1 MTTITFPSGSTARVV
16 EVEAGVDGA
25 DLVEALR
32 LPRPRG
38 TVVFNGSA
46 AEIDHGLRELLAR
59 VVGQGGLAGT
69 AGRERLTVVTGGTDA
84 GIFSILG
91 RAMTNRSAPLV
102 GVAPGRLVTWPGRA
116 AASGVRVPLEP
127 HHSHFVLVDGEAWGD
142 ETEALLGL
150 ARALGRQGPS
160 VAVIC
165 GGGPVTRKEV
175 LGHVRD
181 RRPVVVLAGSGR
193 FADELAAAAGG
204 EGHDLHPETSQI
216 VGRGRLTVCP
226 MDAGGAALDQAVR
239 AALGRPGAG

>member
-1 MTTITFPSGSTARVV
+1 MTTIAFPSGSTARVV
-16 EVEAGVDGA
+16 EVGAGVDGA

-46 AEIDHGLRELLAR
+46 AEIDHGLGEQLAA
-59 VVGQGGLAGT
+59 VVGEGGLAGT
-69 AGRERLTVVTGGTDA
+69 ARRERLTVVTGGTDA

-91 RAMTNRSAPLV
+91 RAMTNRAAPLI
-102 GVAPGRLVTWPGRA
+102 GVAPGRLVTWPGRLA
-116 AASGVRVPLEP
+116 ARGAGVPLEP

-150 ARALGRQGPS
+150 ARALGGQGPS
-160 VAVIC
+160 VAVVC

-193 FADELAAAAGG
+193 FADELAAAVAG
-204 EGHDLHPETSQI
+204 EGEDLHPETSPI
-216 VGRGRLTVCP
+216 VRRGRLTICP
-226 MDAGGAALDQAVR
+226 IVGGGAALDQAVR
-239 AALGRPGAG
+239 AALGRPGRG